1 MILDKNCLLPVVSVY
16 LIEVDILCG
25 CFQNIIDFLFDD
37 HRGKDSHVE
46 FRDHLSHLAKLANKI
61 HGYFHLRNIKE
72 KEKIDETAREFEDD
86 VTVFLQK
93 GNLLHYFLILLKKLV
108 NFKKG
113 FFPQYLTL
121 HL

>member
-72 KEKIDETAREFEDD
+72 KEKLMKLQENLKMMSQSFCKK
-86 VTVFLQK
+86 VTYCIIF
-93 GNLLHYFLILLKKLV
+93 
-108 NFKKG
+108 
-113 FFPQYLTL
+113 
-121 HL
+121 